1 MKMTK
6 WMIGLAVLALLLTAL
21 PSNVSANVVTIAPGD
36 SYTKTVRADVGQL
49 MPYQWSSDVTLHF
62 TVTAPDSVVL
72 TDEDSIYGFDVMT
85 ASQSGTYRFTWQNTG
100 STAATLNLMS
110 FFADVEHGLSILV
123 WGLIITAIVVVVV
136 IVIVIVL
143 VVMSHDKQKTQ
154 PVQQFGPSGPPMF
167 AVGGKCPMCG
177 SPVDPQGMFCE
188 KCGARLK

>member
-21 PSNVSANVVTIAPGD
+21 PSNARANIVTISPGD
-36 SYTKTVRADVGQL
+36 SYTKTVKADLGQL

-72 TDEDSIYGFDVMT
+72 TDEDNYYGIAVMT
-85 ASQSGTYRFTWQNTG
+85 APQSGTYRFTWENTG
-100 STAATLNLMS
+100 SSAATLNVMN
-110 FFADVEHGLSILV
+110 FFSDVEHGISNFLWGILIAMIV
-123 WGLIITAIVVVVV
+123 IIVV
-136 IVIVIVL
+136 VIVIVL
-143 VVMSHDKQKTQ
+143 VVMSGNKKKTR
-154 PVQQFGPSGPPMF
+154 PVQQFGPSGPPMG

>member
-6 WMIGLAVLALLLTAL
+6 WIVGLAVLALLLTAL
-21 PSNVSANVVTIAPGD
+21 PSNARANIVTISPGD
-36 SYTKTVRADVGQL
+36 SYTKTVKADLGQL

-72 TDEDSIYGFDVMT
+72 TDEDSNFEFEFLT
-85 ASQSGTYRFTWQNTG
+85 ASQAGTYRFTWQNTG
-100 STAATLNLMS
+100 SSAATLNIVN
-110 FFADVEHGLSILV
+110 FFSDVEHGISNFLWGILIAV
-123 WGLIITAIVVVVV
+123 IVIIVV
-136 IVIVIVL
+136 VIVIVL
-143 VVMSHDKQKTQ
+143 VVMSGNNQKTQ
-154 PVQQFGPSGPPMF
+154 PVQQFGPSGPPMG

>member
-21 PSNVSANVVTIAPGD
+21 PLNASANIVTIAPGD
-36 SYTKTVRADVGQL
+36 SYTKTVKADLNQL
-49 MPYQWSSDVTLHF
+49 MPYQWSSDVILHF
-62 TVTAPDSVVL
+62 TITAPDSVVL

-85 ASQSGTYRFTWQNTG
+85 APQSGTYRFTWQNTG
-100 STAATLNLMS
+100 SSAATLNVMN
-110 FFADVEHGLSILV
+110 FFSDVEHGISNLM
-123 WGLIITAIVVVVV
+123 WGIFIAVIVV
-136 IVIVIVL
+136 IVVIIVIVL
-143 VVMSHDKQKTQ
+143 VVMSGDKQKTQ
-154 PVQQFGPSGPPMF
+154 PVQQFGPSGPPMV